1 MTSKT
6 IFFINYVFWRK
17 NAITFF
23 KKKLFAQKVTHEVVF
38 KVLGDIHWKLL
49 LKL

>member
-6 IFFINYVFWRK
+6 IFFSNYVFWRK

-23 KKKLFAQKVTHEVVF
+23 KKKLFAQKVTN
-38 KVLGDIHWKLL
+38 KV
-49 LKL
+49 